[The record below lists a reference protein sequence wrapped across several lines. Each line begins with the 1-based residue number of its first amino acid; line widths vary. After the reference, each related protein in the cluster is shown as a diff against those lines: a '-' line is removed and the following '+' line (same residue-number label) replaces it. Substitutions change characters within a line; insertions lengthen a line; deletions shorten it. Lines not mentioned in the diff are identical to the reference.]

1 MARSKSTTSALVELL
16 DGAPDPV
23 YVLDDRRKIVFCNQ
37 ALANWVGAAA
47 EQLIGRRVD
56 YHSVP
61 ADQEDH
67 EVTGPVAGLCPP
79 PAAFVGQDVV
89 GHISTVA
96 AGGLLHH
103 RRARFAP
110 LGLAVGGPDTDCHG
124 VAVFVAPHDLTAAEL
139 AKIANSDVTAA
150 GDMSPD
156 ALHLAIRRFR
166 HRQAQRYATN
176 RLVGVSPLIQRA
188 RQQVALASASCANV
202 TIVGPTGS
210 GREHVA
216 RSIHYLGDRDQTSDL
231 LPLDCGL
238 VTADTLRRSIE
249 LLIADAS
256 SESPGTLLLS
266 DVDRLSHE
274 QQIGLMDR
282 LTMADAPIRVV
293 ATAAHEL
300 GDLAAAGVFLEE
312 LACRLD
318 TITIRL
324 PPLASRIDDLPL
336 LAQALLE
343 EQNVR
348 GNRQVGSIATDAMDQ
363 LALYPWPGEVDEL
376 AEALATAY
384 AQCESAEIQLPDLP
398 AKFRHAADMMDRPRR
413 DDEKIVLDEFLAS
426 IEMELI
432 SRALALSGGNKARA
446 ARSLGMTRPR
456 LYRRLVQLGLAVEN
470 RDVAEDDDQSSADEV

>member
-1 MARSKSTTSALVELL
+1 MSALVELL

-47 EQLIGRRVD
+47 EHLIGRRVD

-61 ADQEDH
+61 ADREEH
-67 EVTGPVAGLCPP
+67 EATGPESGLCPP
-79 PAAFVGQDVV
+79 PAAFVGQDVM

-96 AGGLLHH
+96 ADGRLHH

-110 LGLAVGGPDTDCHG
+110 LGLADDGPDADCHG
-124 VAVFVAPHDLTAAEL
+124 VVAFVAPRDLTAAEL
-139 AKIANSDVTAA
+139 TKLSDSDAA
-150 GDMSPD
+150 DGGDPSSD

-166 HRQAQRYATN
+166 HRQAQHYAIN

-188 RQQVALASASCANV
+188 RQQVAVASTSRANV
-202 TIVGPTGS
+202 TIVGPPGS

-216 RSIHYLGDRDQTSDL
+216 RSIHYLADRDQTSDL

-238 VTADTLRRSIE
+238 MTADTLRRSID
-249 LLIADAS
+249 LLIADDS
-256 SESPGTLLLS
+256 SESPGTLLLGE
-266 DVDRLSHE
+266 VDHLSHE
-274 QQIGLMDR
+274 HQIALTDR
-282 LTMADAPIRVV
+282 LTSADDSIRVV
-293 ATAAHEL
+293 ATAGHEL
-300 GDLAAAGVFLEE
+300 GDLAAAGVFLAE
-312 LACRLD
+312 LACQLD

-343 EQNVR
+343 EQNAR
-348 GNRQVGSIATDAMDQ
+348 GNRQVGSVATDAMDQ

-384 AQCESAEIQLPDLP
+384 AQCQTADIQLPDLP
-398 AKFRHAADMMDRPRR
+398 AKFRHAADMMDRPRHE
-413 DDEKIVLDEFLAS
+413 DEQIVLDEFLAN

-432 SRALALSGGNKARA
+432 SRALAQSGGNKARA

-456 LYRRLVQLGLAVEN
+456 LYRRLVQLGLA
-470 RDVAEDDDQSSADEV
+470 DVPEDDDQSSVDES